1 MLVLHDFVGKV
12 GSIAPF
18 TALRKVSMYSMSRY
32 WVAAV
37 ITVRV
42 RILLSFRLDEHCW
55 NAALLF
61 VLVVRHSGNA

>member
-1 MLVLHDFVGKV
+1 MRNQHACFFTTLSGRLVV
-12 GSIAPF
+12 SPPF

-61 VLVVRHSGNA
+61 VIGD

>member
-1 MLVLHDFVGKV
+1 
-12 GSIAPF
+12 
-18 TALRKVSMYSMSRY
+18 MYSLSRY